1 MDPGQPDHKRPR
13 LDTGNNHP
21 WTSSLPQPTPSQQP
35 QPGGPGPYS
44 HQHQQ
49 YPPRTAE
56 PLSRSLP
63 PPQQSAPPPP
73 PPPPPYA
80 NDRRHHEQDPYT
92 PIQDHYRQPHSPARA
107 PSNNYAFPPRDP
119 GIKRE
124 MYDDSAVAPRRPHS
138 TGGAPDSHPAAHSPH
153 PSSHP
158 PQPLPNHAPPG
169 PPHPP
174 PPQQQQQYQ
183 DDSRRHM
190 SYDTPPTPV
199 AYRNSYPPP
208 PPPPP
213 IAQQSPYEQPAYHPP
228 PSGSDSVYGSHVS
241 YAATQKRKAT
251 RASQA
256 CDNCRQLKAKC
267 DETRPCKTCREK
279 NVECKYRDPIP
290 KPTDKT
296 QTDILEGIADLKSLL
311 SARFDSVEKRIERL
325 EGGAPP
331 PSRIKL
337 EHERES
343 MEHGASPAPVTEAA
357 YDTSEL
363 HRGSQGPP
371 TVYGT
376 PQGVYTPA
384 DMVEDPPHAHAH
396 DPDAMDDA
404 HLPHTVIE
412 DERDDDHVDGPPG
425 RARPP
430 GQPAIPVNHT
440 TSAGLLL
447 KWDTIRLL
455 THDLLGKENIRYA
468 EDFPLMFEE
477 RRGPLRLYGRGEGH
491 GRSSGLQSEHGV
503 LDVDL
508 ESISEPGSSPAGQA
522 DWGQLGSLSP
532 GVDYTSSN
540 LTPHGMPDFSEAKV
554 REYIQS
560 FQDNIL
566 SLHPIFPPRH
576 LKVWVRNLLDQTAVK
591 KSRGQKLSGVAR
603 FAEEQASQLAHGES
617 SGGKRKRSP
626 TGGSDSYERAAT
638 SPGAKPGKPYR
649 TVDNALVF
657 AALALGKLSLHKGK
671 VPDVTPSE
679 DRSHNSPVVKNGH
692 PASPA
697 HASPPSHPQSQAS
710 SLHSPREHNTNSTS
724 RRTSLQ
730 GTSAA
735 GQQKHAQSM
744 KRNYDAIPGLEYLG
758 LATDIL
764 GNQNGSSLLRQ
775 VQANIFV
782 GLYYGQLGYVV
793 PSLKYIVDAAW
804 TVQILMRRHLPR
816 LQAMGGPPQ
825 KKLDHLLLTAF
836 WTCLQLESDIVVELA
851 LPRSGILSYEDG
863 LPYPNLFLFE
873 GDDRISASYCAQ
885 VYLRKQ
891 LNLVSAKFYD
901 ENPSPRPNDHEG
913 PQTVAEV
920 RETIR
925 MDPTAQ
931 VTWIPSMFRF
941 SIDDP
946 PATDMLA
953 ARLRAKYW
961 GFQVITLRPFV
972 KMMLDFTMRRND
984 SVPTDA
990 AMFAE
995 TQFNKNVQAPHIEA
1009 GTTSHDQVPSEIV
1022 VYAREGIRALF
1033 ESTTAF
1039 HGLGDNR
1046 LILTNFFGTA
1056 MAQWGNLLVLAACY
1070 QDGYLHQF
1078 VHADRLLA
1086 LFNKT
1091 IAWINLGTQPSSSLA
1106 MAIRLLEGVRERIF
1120 PADGSR
1126 TFSTDVTGIIIN
1138 GVPLVGQV
1146 MGGPPISGHTN
1157 SVHNSVQNS
1166 PVPSQNQ
1173 HASPQVTGE
1182 EVPAQSRQIPFQ
1194 QPQQLQ
1200 QLPQMRM

>member
-1 MDPGQPDHKRPR
+1 MDPGPPDHKRPR

-21 WTSSLPQPTPSQQP
+21 WTSNLPQPTPSQQP

-49 YPPRTAE
+49 YTPRTADTH
-56 PLSRSLP
+56 SRSLP
-63 PPQQSAPPPP
+63 PPQQTAPPPQQP

-92 PIQDHYRQPHSPARA
+92 PIQDHYRPPHSPARP

-124 MYDDSAVAPRRPHS
+124 MYEDPAVAPRRPHS
-138 TGGAPDSHPAAHSPH
+138 TGGAPDSHSAAPAPH
-153 PSSHP
+153 PSAHQP
-158 PQPLPNHAPPG
+158 PLSNHSTPG
-169 PPHPP
+169 PPHPSHPP
-174 PPQQQQQYQ
+174 PPQQQPQYQ

-190 SYDTPPTPV
+190 SYDAPPTPV

-208 PPPPP
+208 QPP
-213 IAQQSPYEQPAYHPP
+213 IPQQSPYEQPSYHPP
-228 PSGSDSVYGSHVS
+228 PPSGPETVYGSHVS

-296 QTDILEGIADLKSLL
+296 QTDILEGIADLKSML
-311 SARFDSVEKRIERL
+311 SARFDSVEKRIGRL
-325 EGGAPP
+325 ERGAPP

-337 EHERES
+337 EHEMEGI
-343 MEHGASPAPVTEAA
+343 EHGPSPTPLTDGIYE
-357 YDTSEL
+357 TSEP
-363 HRGSQGPP
+363 HHNSHGPP
-371 TVYGT
+371 TIYGT
-376 PQGVYTPA
+376 PQGAYTPV
-384 DMVEDPPHAHAH
+384 DGGDDLPQPH
-396 DPDAMDDA
+396 DPDSMEEA

-412 DERDDDHVDGPPG
+412 DERDDDHVEEPPG

-430 GQPAIPVNHT
+430 GQPSIPVNHT
-440 TSAGLLL
+440 VSAGLLL
-447 KWDTIRLL
+447 KWPAIKAL
-455 THDLLGKENIRYA
+455 THDLLPKEGIKYA
-468 EDFPLMFEE
+468 EDFPLVTEE
-477 RRGPLRLYGRGEGH
+477 RRGPLRLYGRGEGY
-491 GRSSGLQSEHGV
+491 GRSSGLLSEHGV

-508 ESISEPGSSPAGQA
+508 ESVSEPGSSPAGQA

-576 LKVWVRNLLDQTAVK
+576 LKVWVKNLLDQTAVK
-591 KSRGQKLSGVAR
+591 KGRSQKLSGVAR
-603 FAEEQASQLAHGES
+603 FAEEQASQLTPAEN
-617 SGGKRKRSP
+617 SGAKRKRSP
-626 TGGSDSYERAAT
+626 TVGSDSYEKAA

-671 VPDVTPSE
+671 IPEVAPSD
-679 DRSHNSPVVKNGH
+679 DRSHNSPIVKNGH
-692 PASPA
+692 PGSPA
-697 HASPPSHPQSQAS
+697 HASPPSHSQSQAS
-710 SLHSPREHNTNSTS
+710 SLHSPREHSTNSTS

-730 GTSAA
+730 GTSAP
-735 GQQKHAQSM
+735 GQQKHALSM

-816 LQAMGGPPQ
+816 LQAMHSAPT

-863 LPYPNLFLFE
+863 LPYPNLNLFE
-873 GDDRISASYCAQ
+873 GGERVSASYGAQ

-901 ENPSPRPNDHEG
+901 ENPNSGADDHEG
-913 PQTVAEV
+913 AQTVSEV

-931 VTWIPSMFRF
+931 VSWIPSMFRF
-941 SIDDP
+941 SPDDP

-972 KMMLDFTMRRND
+972 KMMLDFTCRLRDND
-984 SVPTDA
+984 MSDT

-995 TQFNKNVQAPHIEA
+995 TKFNKNVQAPHIEA
-1009 GTTSHDQVPSEIV
+1009 GTTSHADINPEV
-1022 VYAREGIRALF
+1022 VEYAREGIRALVQ
-1033 ESTTAF
+1033 STMAF
-1039 HGLGDNR
+1039 HGLGDGR

-1056 MAQWGNLLVLAACY
+1056 MA
-1070 QDGYLHQF
+1070 
-1078 VHADRLLA
+1078 
-1086 LFNKT
+1086 
-1091 IAWINLGTQPSSSLA
+1091 
-1106 MAIRLLEGVRERIF
+1106 
-1120 PADGSR
+1120 
-1126 TFSTDVTGIIIN
+1126 
-1138 GVPLVGQV
+1138 
-1146 MGGPPISGHTN
+1146 
-1157 SVHNSVQNS
+1157 
-1166 PVPSQNQ
+1166 
-1173 HASPQVTGE
+1173 
-1182 EVPAQSRQIPFQ
+1182 
-1194 QPQQLQ
+1194 
-1200 QLPQMRM
+1200 